1 MALLLTLN
9 VHFFSLCLEVSI
21 FVILVFVVIITV
33 AIAIVNILKILS
45 ISNSCLLWHIFG
57 RRILFLKSPLW
68 ATVQNIGDI
77 VEILPNKEI
86 LVEK

>member
-1 MALLLTLN
+1 MALLLKSN
-9 VHFFSLCLEVSI
+9 VHFLKLYLEAY
-21 FVILVFVVIITV
+21 LDD
-33 AIAIVNILKILS
+33 ILKILS

-68 ATVQNIGDI
+68 ATGQNIGDI